1 MRRVTGEA
9 CRVNVAP
16 NARLDEEF
24 RRRPK
29 YRVAIRMLQCG
40 YTCRRIENFV
50 DITVGEIPLRA

>member
-9 CRVNVAP
+9 CRVNVAS

-29 YRVAIRMLQCG
+29 YRVAIQMLQCG
-40 YTCRRIENFV
+40 YACGRNEESV
-50 DITVGEIPLRA
+50 DITVGEVPIGA